1 MYGLGDV
8 DDGVRWTLKVAVF
21 GATGSIGSLVARCA
35 VQRGH
40 ATVAVSRS
48 RPGPGQLEG
57 CESRVGD
64 MTNPGFAAE
73 AIRGCDAVITCIG
86 HRKKSANLWSASLS
100 PPDIMASVTAAVVGA
115 IGEDASTHLVY
126 LGAFGVGSDL
136 KKHSML
142 FRMVLRTSSIGN
154 AYKDHANAEAI
165 MKSSRASWT
174 IVRSVGLTNADKD
187 VDLVDRGGQ
196 WTSFDTVSRT
206 SLARFLV
213 ECAESRATI
222 HKTITVGERKP

>member
-1 MYGLGDV
+1 MYGLGDA

-21 GATGSIGSLVARCA
+21 GATGSTGSLVARCA

-73 AIRGCDAVITCIG
+73 AIRGCDAVIT
-86 HRKKSANLWSASLS
+86 
-100 PPDIMASVTAAVVGA
+100 
-115 IGEDASTHLVY
+115 
-126 LGAFGVGSDL
+126 
-136 KKHSML
+136 
-142 FRMVLRTSSIGN
+142 
-154 AYKDHANAEAI
+154 ANAEAI

-196 WTSFDTVSRT
+196 WTSFDTMSRT